1 MLLNLLFFLKFLLL
15 NKVSAGWKD
24 ELNLINYS
32 ANLPDTTINQIILNL
47 LNYLLAIFTILSV
60 ISFVIYGIMFLFGG
74 TNKVSADSAR
84 KGVQY
89 SIIGLIIGLSGYI
102 IIRFIGEMLSGY
114 FSLYF

>member
-1 MLLNLLFFLKFLLL
+1 MLLSLLLFLEFLLP
-15 NKVSAGWKD
+15 NKVLAGWSD
-24 ELNLINYS
+24 ALSSVNSS
-32 ANLPDTTINQIILNL
+32 ADLPDTTVDQVILNL
-47 LNYLLAIFTILSV
+47 LSYLLALFTVLSA

-74 TNKVSADSAR
+74 TNKELADSAR

-89 SIIGLIIGLSGYI
+89 SITGIVVGLSGYI